1 MATTTV
7 NSDMVRSAISQV
19 FGILDSLQAH
29 LDIEQ
34 GAKPSQFIG
43 APQENSQNSV
53 NSGSAMDKNI
63 YTQKCKA
70 LDELSHKYAAKCKD
84 YDQLLLK
91 YKQLQSRGQEKST
104 VWAGTKTSRQQ
115 VPGKVYTFED
125 FDELEKKMSP
135 QYNGSRAKRTNAGML
150 VSPTRA
156 GPGVTGQRSVASS
169 ITPTKRAR
177 KEPAGLRKL
186 NLLSSPPLFGN
197 NNIFGAPT
205 VVREHQMTS
214 PVQPRTTASRAQ
226 TEAALAATGVKYSSQ
241 ETRLDFSDMDIP
253 NEAVV
258 ELCPA
263 TDDEEDGRIAA
274 DEMDDANRWQ
284 EVIEQPEQGHEKKTE
299 AWVSEVR
306 SERLQRILDAIGDCE
321 ECRAFYSMPG
331 LALPKRDPSTLC
343 IHRKNKGKTPI
354 SLSTPA
360 SAPEKAH
367 RAGTN
372 MHAPKSEQ
380 RPSTP
385 EHFWDIDYFP
395 AIRTAGPEV
404 LRKSK
409 G

>member
-1 MATTTV
+1 MATTAV
-7 NSDMVRSAISQV
+7 SSDMVRSAISQV
-19 FGILDSLQAH
+19 FGILD
-29 LDIEQ
+29 
-34 GAKPSQFIG
+34 GAKVSQFKG
-43 APQENSQNSV
+43 AAQENSQESV
-53 NSGSAMDKNI
+53 NGSSGAMDRSI

-70 LDELSHKYAAKCKD
+70 LDELSHKYTAKCKE
-84 YDQLLLK
+84 YDQLLSK
-91 YKQLQSRGQEKST
+91 YKQLQSRGQESST

-115 VPGKVYTFED
+115 TPSKVYTFED

-135 QYNGSRAKRTNAGML
+135 QYSGGRAKRTNAGVL

-156 GPGVTGQRSVASS
+156 GPAVTGQRTAASS

-177 KEPAGLRKL
+177 KEPNGFRKL
-186 NLLSSPPLFGN
+186 NLLSSPPLFAN
-197 NNIFGAPT
+197 NGAFGAPT
-205 VVREHQMTS
+205 ANREHQMTS
-214 PVQPRTTASRAQ
+214 PVLPMTSEPRAL
-226 TEAALAATGVKYSSQ
+226 AAVAATGVKYSSQ

-253 NEAVV
+253 TDAVV

-263 TDDEEDGRIAA
+263 TDDEEDGKANMDVMDNA
-274 DEMDDANRWQ
+274 DRWQ
-284 EVIEQPEQGHEKKTE
+284 ELVEQPEQEHQKSTE
-299 AWVSEVR
+299 TWVSSVR
-306 SERLQRILDAIGDCE
+306 SEMLQRILEAIGDCE

-354 SLSTPA
+354 PLSTPA

-367 RAGTN
+367 ASGTSIQ
-372 MHAPKSEQ
+372 APRSEQ

-404 LRKSK
+404 LRKNK